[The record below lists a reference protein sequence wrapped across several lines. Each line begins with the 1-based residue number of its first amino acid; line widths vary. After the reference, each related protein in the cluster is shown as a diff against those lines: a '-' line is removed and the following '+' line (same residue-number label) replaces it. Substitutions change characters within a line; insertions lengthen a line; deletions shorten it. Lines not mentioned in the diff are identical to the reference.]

1 MQPLGRTARSV
12 TILGM
17 AIAFASS
24 ALAGCGDGNSAS
36 RVGDA
41 VRVKVAAVGFDDNGS
56 APYVQ
61 LDDRAG
67 QRSLQIV
74 IGGAEARA
82 ILLELHGIKSARPLS
97 DELLASIIARTGN
110 TVDRVEV
117 SELHDQIYY
126 AKIILDHGRYA
137 IDCRPSDAIALALQ
151 VGAPIYVAG
160 ALMQSHRVS
169 SAEVPVP
176 ATATNFGI
184 TVQELTP
191 DLAQYFGVTAG
202 SGVVVADFDRTAG
215 SVGVQRGDIIVAAG
229 GRPVRTVAE
238 FTHVASPGPSPIALT
253 VRRGGA
259 TLTITIAPAVKAG
272 AAG

>member
-12 TILGM
+12 TILAM
-17 AIAFASS
+17 AIAIASL
-24 ALAGCGDGNSAS
+24 ALAGCGDGNPAT
-36 RVGDA
+36 RLGDA
-41 VRVKVAAVGFDDNGS
+41 VRVKVAAVGFDHEGG

-74 IGGAEARA
+74 IGSAEARA

-117 SELHDQIYY
+117 SEVRDEIYY
-126 AKIILDHGRYA
+126 AKIILDRGRYA
-137 IDCRPSDAIALALQ
+137 IDSRPSDAIALALE

-160 ALMQSHRVS
+160 ALMEPR
-169 SAEVPVP
+169 SASASQVPVP
-176 ATATNFGI
+176 ATASNFGI
-184 TVQELTP
+184 TVQQLTP

-202 SGVVVADFDRTAG
+202 SGVVVANFDRAAG
-215 SVGVQRGDIIVAAG
+215 SAGVQRGDIIVAAG
-229 GRPVRTVAE
+229 GHPVRTLAE
-238 FTHVASPGPSPIALT
+238 FAKIASPDASPIALT
-253 VRRGGA
+253 VRRGAA